1 MKTEQITSPSTPS
14 RPTRRLRAHGPDAP
28 NVQRP
33 PRTAVTVM
41 IAVLIV
47 AVVVG
52 LATVLLAPT
61 AGPSNPTTEVESLYT
76 PEELR
81 LLEAV
86 RSGQVPRETIDTDA
100 FRLKRLANEG
110 LIPREAA
117 R

>member
-1 MKTEQITSPSTPS
+1 V
-14 RPTRRLRAHGPDAP
+14 A
-28 NVQRP
+28 
-33 PRTAVTVM
+33 
-41 IAVLIV
+41 IAVLTVTV
-47 AVVVG
+47 AVA

-61 AGPSNPTTEVESLYT
+61 GGRRTRPAEVESLYT
-76 PEELR
+76 PQALR

-86 RSGQVPRETIDTDA
+86 RSGQVPAETIDTDA